1 MQEAKGAEGSLLT
14 DPIPRIS
21 KGSYILF
28 SIVVLATLYDKRPN
42 TAQPKMMKRL
52 LHSGQSWRAVYKSW
66 DALFGDIRMKDRT
79 LLTLSNTSTLIDTCR
94 ALARS

>member
-52 LHSGQSWRAVYKSW
+52 LHSGSVVEGGIQK
-66 DALFGDIRMKDRT
+66 LGRT
-79 LLTLSNTSTLIDTCR
+79 FW
-94 ALARS
+94 